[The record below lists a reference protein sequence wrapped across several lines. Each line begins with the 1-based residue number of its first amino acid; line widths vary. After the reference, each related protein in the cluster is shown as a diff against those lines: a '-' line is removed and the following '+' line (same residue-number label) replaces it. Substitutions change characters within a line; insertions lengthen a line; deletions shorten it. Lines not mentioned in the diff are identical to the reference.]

1 MLISFKKIICR
12 LTLIYIAKVRDS
24 IDTLYTI
31 YIFTQLELKL
41 TRRLCDVVTSRSIA
55 L

>member
-1 MLISFKKIICR
+1 MLISLKENYLSFN
-12 LTLIYIAKVRDS
+12 TYIYIAKVRDS

-31 YIFTQLELKL
+31 FFTHLELKL